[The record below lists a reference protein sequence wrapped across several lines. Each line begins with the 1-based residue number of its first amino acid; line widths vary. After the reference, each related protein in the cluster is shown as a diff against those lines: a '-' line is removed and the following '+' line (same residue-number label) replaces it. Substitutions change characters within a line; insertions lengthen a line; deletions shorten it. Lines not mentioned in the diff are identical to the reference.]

1 MVTQYVTFSRNVFIP
16 LTNICRNRCAYCGF
30 RREMEHPEAT
40 LLTTKDVETI
50 LSKGAQAGC
59 TEALFTFG
67 ERPEEVEGFNAR
79 ISELGYDNIIDY
91 LVELCKLSIKKG
103 LLPHCNPG
111 VLGKNEFAKLKPFN
125 ASMGLM
131 LETVAEID
139 AHKGCA
145 GKDPKA
151 RIETIENAGKLDIP
165 FTTGI
170 LIGIGETHEDRVKSI
185 ETITRIHKKYGH
197 IQEVIIQNFTPKP
210 GTEMAQFPPPGIADI
225 KKTVTMARE
234 LLPPDV
240 AVQVPPNL
248 VNPKELVKCGASD
261 LGGISP
267 VTIDYINP
275 EEAWPEI
282 AQLRE
287 TVGIDIPLRERLPI
301 YPHFVR
307 EKRYSEELSPLIQ
320 KFSDAEGFRKPYL

>member
-1 MVTQYVTFSRNVFIP
+1 MAPPYVTFSRNVFIP

-30 RREMEHPEAT
+30 KREPEHPEAT

-50 LSKGAQAGC
+50 LLKGAHSGC

-67 ERPEEVEGFNAR
+67 EHPEEVEGFNSR
-79 ISELGYDNIIDY
+79 ILKLGYENIIDY
-91 LVELCKLSIKKG
+91 LVELCKLSIDKG

-111 VLGKNEFAKLKPFN
+111 VLGMDELLKLKPYN

-151 RIETIENAGKLDIP
+151 RIKTIENAGKLDIP

-170 LIGIGETHEDRVKSI
+170 LFGIGETWDDRVRSI
-185 ETITRIHKKYGH
+185 ETITRIHEKYGH

-210 GTEMAQFPPPGIADI
+210 ETEMAAFPPPEIDDI
-225 KKTVTMARE
+225 KKTVVMARG

-240 AVQVPPNL
+240 TVQVPPNL
-248 VNPKELVKCGASD
+248 VNPKELITCGASD

-275 EEAWPEI
+275 EEVWPEI
-282 AQLRE
+282 AQLQE
-287 TVGIDIPLRERLPI
+287 TVGIPLRERLPI
-301 YPHFVR
+301 YPHFIK

>member
-1 MVTQYVTFSRNVFIP
+1 MTIPYVTFSRNVFIP

-30 RREMEHPEAT
+30 RREMEHPEAA
-40 LLTTKDVETI
+40 LLTTAEVETI
-50 LSKGAQAGC
+50 LSKGAHAGC

-67 ERPEEVEGFNAR
+67 ERPEEVPGFKAR
-79 ISELGYDNIIDY
+79 LSELGYETIIDH
-91 LVELCKLSIKKG
+91 LVELCKLSISKG

-111 VLGKNEFAKLKPFN
+111 VIGKDELEKLKPYN

-131 LETVAEID
+131 LETTALVE
-139 AHKGCA
+139 AHRGCA

-151 RIETIENAGKLDIP
+151 RLETIENAGKSRIP

-170 LIGIGETHEDRVKSI
+170 LIGIGETHEDRVRSI
-185 ETITRIHKKYGH
+185 EAITRLHEKYGH
-197 IQEVIIQNFTPKP
+197 IQEVIVQNFAPKP
-210 GTEMAQFPPPGIADI
+210 GTGMASYPAPGIAEI

-248 VNPKELVKCGASD
+248 INPKELVKCGASD

-275 EEAWPEI
+275 EEAWPGI
-282 AQLRE
+282 PQLRE
-287 TVGIDIPLRERLPI
+287 MAGVPLRERLPI
-301 YPHFVR
+301 YPGFVR
-307 EKRYSEELSPLIQ
+307 EKRYSKELAPLIN
-320 KFSDAEGFRKPYL
+320 KYSDPEGFRKPYL

>member
-1 MVTQYVTFSRNVFIP
+1 MAPQYVTFSRNVFIP

-30 RREMEHPEAT
+30 KREMEHPEAT
-40 LLTTKDVETI
+40 LLTPAEVEVI
-50 LSKGAQAGC
+50 LSKGTQAGC

-67 ERPEEVEGFNAR
+67 EHPEEVEGFNMW
-79 ISELGYDNIIDY
+79 LQGFGYDNIIDY
-91 LVELCKLSIKKG
+91 LVELCKLSISKG

-111 VLGKNEFAKLKPFN
+111 VLGKGELLKLKPYN

-170 LIGIGETHEDRVKSI
+170 LIGIGETWEDRVKSI
-185 ETITRIHKKYGH
+185 EVITRIHEKYGH
-197 IQEVIIQNFTPKP
+197 IQEVIIQNFTPKA

-234 LLPPDV
+234 LLPSDV

-248 VNPKELVKCGASD
+248 VNPEELVKCGASD

-307 EKRYSEELSPLIQ
+307 EKRYSVELSPLIQ